1 MNKRQ
6 KRKQIKKH
14 ILNQLQM
21 RKIKAID
28 PSGEPIEQESLETI
42 IKNNIRLLVDALT
55 MNKEQKQ
62 KNDQFVSNLFKPY
75 IQQTI
80 QFVVTRNKSQII

>member
-21 RKIKAID
+21 QKIKAID
-28 PSGEPIEQESLETI
+28 PSGEPIEQEQLETI
-42 IKNNIRLLVDALT
+42 IKNNIHLLVDALT

-62 KNDQFVSNLFKPY
+62 KNDQMVSKLFKPH
-75 IQQTI
+75 IPQAIKFIT
-80 QFVVTRNKSQII
+80 TKNKSQIV

>member
-21 RKIKAID
+21 QKIKAID
-28 PSGEPIEQESLETI
+28 PSGEPIEQEQLETI
-42 IKNNIRLLVDALT
+42 IKNNINLLVDALT
-55 MNKEQKQ
+55 MNNKQKQ
-62 KNDQFVSNLFKPY
+62 KNDQMVSNLFKPY
-75 IQQTI
+75 VQQTV
-80 QFVVTRNKSQII
+80 QFITTKNKSQII

>member
-21 RKIKAID
+21 QKIKAID
-28 PSGEPIEQESLETI
+28 PSGEPIEQEQLETI
-42 IKNNIRLLVDALT
+42 IKNNINLLVDALT

-62 KNDQFVSNLFKPY
+62 KNDQFVSDLFKPY

-80 QFVVTRNKSQII
+80 QFVATKNKSQII

>member
-21 RKIKAID
+21 QKIKAID
-28 PSGEPIEQESLETI
+28 PSGEPIEQEQLETI
-42 IKNNIRLLVDALT
+42 IKNNINLLVDALT

-62 KNDQFVSNLFKPY
+62 KNDQFVSNLFKPH
-75 IQQTI
+75 IQQAI
-80 QFVVTRNKSQII
+80 QFITAKNKSQIV